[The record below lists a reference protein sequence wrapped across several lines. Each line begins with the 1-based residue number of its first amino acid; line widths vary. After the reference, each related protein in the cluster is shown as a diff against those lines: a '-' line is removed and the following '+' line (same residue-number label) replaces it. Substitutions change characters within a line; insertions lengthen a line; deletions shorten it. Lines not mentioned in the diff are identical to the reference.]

1 MWFIGIDKNHPVHV
15 IENDIVSCS
24 EFMELGTTKTY
35 TIVTDLIYYRVTCFC
50 QIYDAITTLHKIKD
64 KKIYNHIFSDYET
77 EINPENPKEVSL
89 DIIDDLKLF
98 EITDAKEYTG
108 ELFAPSQPVMLD
120 VQIDLN
126 DEEN

>member
-15 IENDIVSCS
+15 IENDIVPCS
-24 EFMELGTTKTY
+24 EFMGLGITKTY
-35 TIVTDLIYYRVTCFC
+35 TIVTDLIHYRVTCFS
-50 QIYDAITTLHKIKD
+50 QIYDAITTLHEVKHNKIC
-64 KKIYNHIFSDYET
+64 NHIFSDYET
-77 EINPENPKEVSL
+77 EINPESPKEVSL

-108 ELFAPSQPVMLD
+108 ELYAPSQPIILD

>member
-15 IENDIVSCS
+15 IENDIVPCS
-24 EFMELGTTKTY
+24 EFMGLGTTKTY
-35 TIVTDLIYYRVTCFC
+35 TIVTDLIHYRVTCFS
-50 QIYDAITTLHKIKD
+50 QIYDAITTLHEVKHNKIC
-64 KKIYNHIFSDYET
+64 NHIFSDYET
-77 EINPENPKEVSL
+77 EINPESPKEVSL

-98 EITDAKEYTG
+98 EITDVKEYTG
-108 ELFAPSQPVMLD
+108 ELYAPSQPIILD

>member
-1 MWFIGIDKNHPVHV
+1 MRFIGINKNSPIHV
-15 IENDIVSCS
+15 IENDIVPCS
-24 EFMELGTTKTY
+24 EFMGLGTTKTY
-35 TIVTDLIYYRVTCFC
+35 TIVTDLIHYRVTCFS
-50 QIYDAITTLHKIKD
+50 QIYDAITTLHEIKYNKIC
-64 KKIYNHIFSDYET
+64 NHIFSDYET
-77 EINPENPKEVSL
+77 EINPESPKEVSL

-98 EITDAKEYTG
+98 EITDAKEYTR

>member
-15 IENDIVSCS
+15 IENDIVPCS
-24 EFMELGTTKTY
+24 EFMGLGTTKTY
-35 TIVTDLIYYRVTCFC
+35 TIVTDLIHYRVTCFS
-50 QIYDAITTLHKIKD
+50 QIYDAVTTLHEVKHNKIC
-64 KKIYNHIFSDYET
+64 NHIFSDYET

-108 ELFAPSQPVMLD
+108 ELFAPSRSIMLD

-126 DEEN
+126 DKEN

>member
-1 MWFIGIDKNHPVHV
+1 MWFIGINKNSPVHV
-15 IENDIVSCS
+15 IENNVMPGS
-24 EFMELGTTKTY
+24 EFMGLGINKTY
-35 TIVTDLIYYRVTCFC
+35 TIVTDLINFRVTCFS
-50 QIYDAITTLHKIKD
+50 QIYDAIKTLYEVKHNKIC
-64 KKIYNHIFSDYET
+64 NNIFSDYET

>member
-1 MWFIGIDKNHPVHV
+1 MD
-15 IENDIVSCS
+15 
-24 EFMELGTTKTY
+24 
-35 TIVTDLIYYRVTCFC
+35 
-50 QIYDAITTLHKIKD
+50 KIKA
-64 KKIYNHIFSDYET
+64 KIESYIEARNKVQEYDYASEIEETLQKTKETLLKNAEIDRQNKIAKIDICLNLLNELLSDYET

-98 EITDAKEYTG
+98 EITDVKEYTG